1 MKCNFNFAALLVILM
16 LNIVF
21 TQKMVHQY
29 YFENYVTAII
39 YCVLNLVL
47 FPIAFLIYKQDQKK
61 A

>member
-1 MKCNFNFAALLVILM
+1 MKCNVNFAALLVILM
-16 LNIVF
+16 LNIIF

-39 YCVLNLVL
+39 YCVLNLIL
-47 FPIAFLIYKQDQKK
+47 FPIAFLIYKQDRKR

>member
-39 YCVLNLVL
+39 YCFLNLIL
-47 FPIAFLIYKQDQKK
+47 FPIAILIYKQDQKK

>member
-39 YCVLNLVL
+39 YCFLNLIL
-47 FPIAFLIYKQDQKK
+47 FPIAIFIYKQDQKK

>member
-29 YFENYVTAII
+29 YFENYVTAMI

-47 FPIAFLIYKQDQKK
+47 FPVAILIYKQDQKK